1 MAIADDVLLYVLL
14 QHQLKKTDNCFTIC
28 PFQKYLEIIANEDAD
43 INLELYDNI
52 DIEIDSHSDIEPSY
66 HLLEE
71 NNGLSV
77 MEECDKKSHQDD
89 KYYRSFFV

>member
-1 MAIADDVLLYVLL
+1 V
-14 QHQLKKTDNCFTIC
+14 
-28 PFQKYLEIIANEDAD
+28 NEDAD

-77 MEECDKKSHQDD
+77 MEECDKNLIKMISITDLFLY
-89 KYYRSFFV
+89 KNYKFVNKA

>member
-1 MAIADDVLLYVLL
+1 M
-14 QHQLKKTDNCFTIC
+14 
-28 PFQKYLEIIANEDAD
+28 NEDAD

-77 MEECDKKSHQDD
+77 MEECDKNLIKMISITDLFLY
-89 KYYRSFFV
+89 KNYKFVNKA